1 MNGETKVG
9 IFVLV
14 GSILFGTAIFLLG
27 DYSFQQ
33 FYPVYAEFSDV
44 AGLPDKAVVKLS
56 GVEVGKIKRIYLKD
70 DKVVVQL
77 AIRDGVKIY
86 RDARFLVGST
96 SVIGSKFLEV
106 DQGKPAA
113 GVLESG
119 ATVQGETTPPLDRAV
134 ASAVASL
141 EGLIKDLRGNGDLGQ
156 NINDVLTNLKDVTA
170 NINDL
175 VTTSQ
180 PHAEKAMERL
190 DSITAKL
197 DTMLAKADMIVDKIN
212 KGEGVAGAL
221 VSDQKMKEN
230 VSDTL
235 NNLKDASASAKAA
248 LGRIGGYRTFLKWD
262 FKYDPAYK
270 GSKNDFGI
278 RIYPR
283 PGRYY
288 YLGGANLLN
297 TKDRVQGTD
306 YETLNTIDAQ
316 LGWELN
322 SFDLYAG
329 ILRGAG
335 GSGVRWKPFYNSKW
349 DRLTVLV
356 EGSDFTRYRRI
367 KGRMFRNPRY
377 DVGVDVAFNKYI
389 SAGVRLNDLAEVKRL
404 QYTTRLVF
412 EDKDISYLLG
422 FATLG
427 SLKSTK

>member
-1 MNGETKVG
+1 MNGEMKVG

-27 DYSFQQ
+27 DYSFQE
-33 FYPVYAEFSDV
+33 FYPVYAEFTDV

-56 GVEVGKIKRIYLKD
+56 GVEVGKIKKIYLKD
-70 DKVVVQL
+70 DKVIVQL
-77 AIRDGVKIY
+77 AVREGVKIY
-86 RDARFLVGST
+86 RDSRFLVGST

-106 DQGKPAA
+106 DQGTPAA

-119 ATVQGETTPPLDRAV
+119 VTVHGETVQPLDRAV
-134 ASAVASL
+134 AAAVASL
-141 EGLIKDLRGNGDLGQ
+141 ESLIKDVRGDGTLGQ
-156 NINDVLTNLKDVTA
+156 NLNDILKNLKDVTA
-170 NINDL
+170 NVNEL
-175 VTTSQ
+175 VANGQ

-197 DTMLAKADMIVDKIN
+197 DAMLTKTDLIVDKIN

-221 VSDQKMKEN
+221 VSDQKMKET

-235 NNLKDASASAKAA
+235 TNLRDASASAKAA

-262 FKYDPAYK
+262 FKYDPADK

-278 RIYPR
+278 KIYPR

-288 YLGGANLLN
+288 YLGGANLIN
-297 TKDRVQGTD
+297 NKDRVQGVD
-306 YETLNTIDAQ
+306 YETQNTIDAQ

-322 SFDLYAG
+322 AFDLYAG

-349 DRLTVLV
+349 DRLTFIV

-377 DVGVDVAFNKYI
+377 DVGVDVTLNKYL
-389 SAGVRLNDLAEVKRL
+389 SAGVRLNDLAEVKRV

-427 SLKSTK
+427 SLKNK